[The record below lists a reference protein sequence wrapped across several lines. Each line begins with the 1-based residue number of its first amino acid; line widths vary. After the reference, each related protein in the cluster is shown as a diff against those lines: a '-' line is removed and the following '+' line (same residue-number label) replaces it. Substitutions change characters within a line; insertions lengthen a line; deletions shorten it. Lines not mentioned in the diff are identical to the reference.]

1 VRQEYFLKEEK
12 SVRQKATILLIN
24 DQFQLREFIRCMLM
38 DKYRIASVRGVEE
51 AFKYMADHPV
61 NLVLLDVKIARLDGL
76 TILREIKERY
86 PATVVILLAAYAS
99 IETIRKAFQLGAY
112 GFLMKPFDIN
122 KFVSTDDEALETG
135 RWH

>member
-122 KFVSTDDEALETG
+122 KFVSTVDEALETG